1 MRTYYTVLSIAG
13 SDCSGGAGI
22 QADLKTFSAIG
33 VYGMSAITAIT
44 AQNTTGVTG
53 IEGVSPDMVKAQ
65 IDAVFND
72 IRPDAVKIGM
82 LFSKEIIEAVSE
94 RLSFY
99 KPEFIVLDPVMVSTS
114 GSRLIS
120 EDAVKV
126 MIDKLIPIA
135 TVITPNKHEAELISG
150 ININSAPD
158 IDNAAQKILGLG
170 AKSVLIKG
178 GHFENKVMT
187 DYLYIDKK
195 PITFDGMYIQ
205 TTNTHGTGCTLSSAI
220 ASYLAIG
227 LPLRVAIGKAKS
239 YLSNALS
246 SGAINKIGEG
256 HGPLN
261 HLFAPEPMH
270 VNMKQ

>member
-33 VYGMSAITAIT
+33 VYGMSVITAIT

-53 IEGVSPDMVKAQ
+53 IEGVSPEMVRAQ

-82 LFSKEIIEAVSE
+82 LFSKEIIEAVAE

-114 GSRLIS
+114 GCRLIS
-120 EDAVKV
+120 EDAVKE
-126 MIDKLIPIA
+126 MRDKLIPIA

-150 ININSAPD
+150 INIHSVPD
-158 IDNAAQKILGLG
+158 IDRAAQKILELG

-178 GHFENKVMT
+178 GHFESKVMT
-187 DYLYIDKK
+187 DYLYTENKS
-195 PITFDGMYIQ
+195 ITFDGILIE
-205 TTNTHGTGCTLSSAI
+205 TCNTHGTGCTLSSAI

-227 LPLRVAIGKAKS
+227 LPLRVAVGKAKS

-246 SGAINKIGEG
+246 AGAINKIGNG
-256 HGPLN
+256 YGPLN

-270 VNMKQ
+270 VK